1 MLTFCTDMSKIL
13 SLVLMVLL
21 AVAPCFGQDEE
32 ELSPSERRQ
41 EQKMARQTAE
51 AWVKDEMALRK
62 KVIAQLRKIKD
73 ERSAEKAAKVINK
86 LLETSS
92 GEQTALGEVGEATR
106 PTGAAIEA
114 EDKKRE
120 PLVSKQKKQIA
131 AELQRISDLELDVP
145 EWASAQMLVES
156 MP

>member
-1 MLTFCTDMSKIL
+1 MLPFCSDMSKIL
-13 SLVLMVLL
+13 NLVLMVLL
-21 AVAPCFGQDEE
+21 AVAPCYGQDEA
-32 ELSPSERRQ
+32 LSPSEKRQ
-41 EQKMARQTAE
+41 EQKLARQEAE
-51 AWVKDEMALRK
+51 TWVKDEMALRK

-86 LLETSS
+86 LLDNSS

-106 PTGAAIEA
+106 PTGEAIEA

-120 PLVSKQKKQIA
+120 PVVSKQKKQIA
-131 AELQRISDLELDVP
+131 AELKRISALELDVP

>member
-1 MLTFCTDMSKIL
+1 MLTSCTDMNKIL
-13 SLVLMVLL
+13 SLVLLALV

-32 ELSPSERRQ
+32 MSPSERRQ
-41 EQKMARQTAE
+41 EQKFARQAAE

-73 ERSAEKAAKVINK
+73 ERSAEKAAKAISK

-106 PTGAAIEA
+106 PTGDAIEA

-120 PLVSKQKKQIA
+120 PIVSKQKKQIA
-131 AELQRISDLELDVP
+131 AELERISDLELDVP
-145 EWASAQMLVES
+145 EWVSAQMLVES

>member
-1 MLTFCTDMSKIL
+1 MLRSWADMNKIL
-13 SLVLMVLL
+13 SLVLMVLM
-21 AVAPCFGQDEE
+21 AVAPCYGQDE
-32 ELSPSERRQ
+32 ELSPSEKRQ
-41 EQKMARQTAE
+41 EQKLARQTAE
-51 AWVKDEMALRK
+51 TWVKDEIALRK

-86 LLETSS
+86 LLDTTT
-92 GEQTALGEVGEATR
+92 GAQTALGEVGEATR
-106 PTGAAIEA
+106 PTGEAIEA

-131 AELQRISDLELDVP
+131 TELKRISDLELDVP
-145 EWASAQMLVES
+145 EWATAQMLVES